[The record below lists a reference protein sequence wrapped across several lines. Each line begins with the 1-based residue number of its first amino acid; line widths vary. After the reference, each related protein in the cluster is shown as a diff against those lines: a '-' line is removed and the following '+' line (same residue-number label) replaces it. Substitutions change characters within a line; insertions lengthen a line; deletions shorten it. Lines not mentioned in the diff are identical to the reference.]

1 MARRGRL
8 TLGRVAFHAALAH
21 SSVRALGRRALRG
34 PRHPSWPLPFEL
46 AMALVRTSLHRD
58 HDGAAKAV
66 RQQVSPLSRGV
77 RHAVNVAR
85 EQRAGVPVEVHTPR
99 GFRPGDATLLYL
111 HGGGYVT
118 CSPASH
124 RDLIAR
130 MALASGARC
139 IAPDYRLAPEHP
151 FPAALDDAIAVYRAL
166 LSAESSPDRLFLGG
180 DSAGGGLA
188 LATMLRLRDAG
199 EPLPRAAVLLS
210 PWVDLSLSAEALA
223 GLGPY
228 DYLNAKMLLDAAPKY
243 AGTHPLSHPLVSPLY
258 ADLHGLP
265 PLLVQ
270 TGEWELFCQQNQR
283 FVERARSH
291 GVVVQHEIE
300 PGMLHVFPAFAGLLP
315 QGRAALRSLGQYV
328 RSFAPTEV

>member
-1 MARRGRL
+1 
-8 TLGRVAFHAALAH
+8 
-21 SSVRALGRRALRG
+21 
-34 PRHPSWPLPFEL
+34 
-46 AMALVRTSLHRD
+46 
-58 HDGAAKAV
+58 
-66 RQQVSPLSRGV
+66 
-77 RHAVNVAR
+77 
-85 EQRAGVPVEVHTPR
+85 
-99 GFRPGDATLLYL
+99 
-111 HGGGYVT
+111 
-118 CSPASH
+118 
-124 RDLIAR
+124 

-151 FPAALDDAIAVYRAL
+151 FPAALDDALAVYRAL
-166 LSAESSPDRLFLGG
+166 LGAESSPDRLFLGG

-188 LATMLRLRDAG
+188 LATMLQLRDAG

-210 PWVDLSLSAEALA
+210 PWVDLSLSAEELA

-283 FVERARSH
+283 FVDRARSH
-291 GVVVQHEIE
+291 GVRVQHEIE
-300 PGMLHVFPAFAGLLP
+300 PGMLHVFPAFARLLP

-328 RSFAPTEV
+328 RSFAPTGV